1 MKSTARAVFFS
12 LLVIAALSINIPALA
27 ESRGKT
33 LKRAQREIYAGNFDK
48 AEAAYR
54 ELLSKNAEDAEARL
68 GLSYVLLKQ
77 ARLLEAYESATQVVS
92 ADPTNA
98 RAHGLIGTALL
109 RSGEFRNSVQSLQ
122 TALQINGRDALA
134 LASYAELAFF
144 THQSKLAYDLMRRA
158 VKFDSREPD
167 FYIALARACSR
178 MEYYSEAADAY
189 QKFLEV
195 APKTDEERRARIVG
209 LINFYRYLGTTK
221 LHRQGGPEVVTI
233 PFELRGNRP
242 FIKVMINGKGP
253 LKFVVDTGA
262 SLSVLSDKAAEQL
275 GIHPVARGGNARA
288 VGGSGAFGI
297 VYGVLDSLAMG
308 EARVDLVPVYIRTV
322 HHSPDMP
329 EEDRAD
335 GYLGLSVLANY
346 AVTIDYKAR
355 TMTLD
360 RTTPRETPDNAQ
372 QAALLSPPPGA
383 KAADDS
389 GGAGMPLRN
398 AGGGSVTP
406 PRKTPPATADNAPSA
421 ALPSPLEVAPTPDE
435 NGDITIELRSTSG
448 GLASAE
454 GWLESTRLPLNFII
468 DTGASATVVSK
479 AAVKRHSLE
488 RLKMKD
494 ARFRVIGA
502 AGIEDGVEALGL
514 STLTVSGLRQ
524 RNSRAL
530 ILNLDPVNETS
541 GFEQHGILGGDFLR
555 HFKVLLDLRRFQFRL
570 TPQSKG
576 IERIVSN

>member
-1 MKSTARAVFFS
+1 MKPTLRAVFLS
-12 LLVIAALSINIPALA
+12 LLVSASLIASGPALA

-33 LKRAQREIYAGNFDK
+33 LKRAMREIYAGNFDK

-54 ELLSKNAEDAEARL
+54 ELLARNPEDTDARL
-68 GLSYVLLKQ
+68 GLSLALLKQ
-77 ARLLEAYESATQVVS
+77 TRLLESYEAASQVIAADQTNGRAY
-92 ADPTNA
+92 
-98 RAHGLIGTALL
+98 GLIGAALL
-109 RSGEFRNSVQSLQ
+109 RSGEFRNSAQALRA
-122 TALQINGRDALA
+122 ALQINGRDALA
-134 LASYAELAFF
+134 LAAYAELAFF
-144 THQSKLAYDLMRRA
+144 THQSRLAYDLLRRA
-158 VKFDSREPD
+158 VKIDSRDPD
-167 FYIALARACSR
+167 NYIALARACSR
-178 MEYYSEAADAY
+178 MEYYGEAADAY

-195 APKTDEERRARIVG
+195 APKTDEERRARILG

-221 LHRQGGPEVVTI
+221 LHRQAGPEVVTI

-262 SLSVLSDKAAEQL
+262 SLSVLSDKAAGRL
-275 GIHPVARGGNARA
+275 GIYPVARGGNARA
-288 VGGSGAFGI
+288 VGGSGSFGI

-322 HHSPDMP
+322 HHSDEMP

-360 RTTPRETPDNAQ
+360 RT
-372 QAALLSPPPGA
+372 ALR
-383 KAADDS
+383 DDAGTQP
-389 GGAGMPLRN
+389 GGAATL
-398 AGGGSVTP
+398 AQSLADA
-406 PRKTPPATADNAPSA
+406 PAPAEAAP
-421 ALPSPLEVAPTPDE
+421 VADE
-435 NGDITIELRSTSG
+435 NGEITIPLRSTSG

-454 GWLESTRLPLNFII
+454 GWLENTRLPLNFII
-468 DTGASATVVSK
+468 DTGASATVISK
-479 AAVKRHSLE
+479 AAVKRHTLDA
-488 RLKMKD
+488 LKLKN

-502 AGIEDGVEALGL
+502 AGIEEGVEALGL
-514 STLTVSGLRQ
+514 NTLTVSGLRQ
-524 RNSRAL
+524 RNGRAL
-530 ILNLDPVNETS
+530 ILNLEPVNETS

-570 TPQSKG
+570 TPQSAG

>member
-1 MKSTARAVFFS
+1 MKPTLRAVFLS
-12 LLVIAALSINIPALA
+12 LLVSASLIASSPALA

-33 LKRAQREIYAGNFDK
+33 LKRAMREIYAGNFDK

-54 ELLSKNAEDAEARL
+54 ELLTRNPEDTDARL
-68 GLSYVLLKQ
+68 GLSLALLKQ
-77 ARLLEAYESATQVVS
+77 VRLLEAYEAAAQVIA
-92 ADPTNA
+92 ADQTNG
-98 RAHGLIGTALL
+98 RAYGLIGAALL
-109 RSGEFRNSVQSLQ
+109 RSGEFRNSVQALRA
-122 TALQINGRDALA
+122 ALQINGRDALA
-134 LASYAELAFF
+134 LAAYAELAFF
-144 THQSKLAYDLMRRA
+144 THQSRLAYDLMRRA
-158 VKFDSREPD
+158 VKLDSRDPD
-167 FYIALARACSR
+167 NYIALARACSR
-178 MEYYSEAADAY
+178 MEYYGEAADAY

-195 APKTDEERRARIVG
+195 APKTDEERRARILG

-262 SLSVLSDKAAEQL
+262 SLSVLSDKAAERL
-275 GIHPVARGGNARA
+275 GIYPVARGGNARA
-288 VGGSGAFGI
+288 VGGSGSFGI

-322 HHSPDMP
+322 HHSDEMP

-346 AVTIDYKAR
+346 AATIDYKAR

-360 RTTPRETPDNAQ
+360 RT
-372 QAALLSPPPGA
+372 ALS
-383 KAADDS
+383 ADTVQP
-389 GGAGMPLRN
+389 GGATTL
-398 AGGGSVTP
+398 AQSLADS
-406 PRKTPPATADNAPSA
+406 PAPADAAPVADN
-421 ALPSPLEVAPTPDE
+421 
-435 NGDITIELRSTSG
+435 NGEIMIPLRSTSG

-454 GWLESTRLPLNFII
+454 GWLENTRLPLNFII
-468 DTGASATVVSK
+468 DTGASATVISR
-479 AAVKRHSLE
+479 AAVKRHTLDP
-488 RLKMKD
+488 LKLKG

-502 AGIEDGVEALGL
+502 AGIEEGVEALGL

-524 RNSRAL
+524 RNGRAL
-530 ILNLDPVNETS
+530 ILNLEPVNETS

-570 TPQSKG
+570 TPQSAG
-576 IERIVSN
+576 IEKIVSN